1 MATHALEEAEAIST
15 RVGMIGAGRLR
26 AIGPPRTLCQTHGR
40 GAHRL
45 ELRCS
50 ANTTATIERARQWV
64 HSTFQS
70 QELEQHGTVLR
81 FEMRIGDTGLGSALS
96 ALASVCAE
104 QDSPILEFAVTRTSL
119 EQIYLAISTEA
130 SALSQQET

>member
-26 AIGPPRTLCQTHGR
+26 AIGPPRTLCQAHGR
-40 GAHRL
+40 GTHRL
-45 ELRCS
+45 EIRCS
-50 ANTTATIERARQWV
+50 ANADERARQWV
-64 HSTFQS
+64 LSTFPS

-81 FEMRIGDTGLGSALS
+81 FEMTIGNMGLGSALS

-104 QDSPILEFAVTRTSL
+104 ADSPILDFAVTRTSL

-130 SALSQQET
+130 SALSQQAP